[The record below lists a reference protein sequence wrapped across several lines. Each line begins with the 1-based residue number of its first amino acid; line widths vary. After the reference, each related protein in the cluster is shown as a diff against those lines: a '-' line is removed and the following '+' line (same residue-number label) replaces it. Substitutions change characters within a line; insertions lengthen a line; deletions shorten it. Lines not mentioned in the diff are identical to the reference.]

1 MAIILSVANQKG
13 GSGKTTT
20 AEQIAVEL
28 ASVGYRVH
36 VIDMDP
42 QASFTQ
48 WYRLRTKQGLNSFS
62 VQTIPTGLLQEDL
75 HDLKRRSDIDIVL
88 IDCPGNIVDI
98 TMAAVAASDAVL
110 TPVRATGLDI
120 NATKQMI
127 SFVVAQMQKN
137 QNLRFMIFHN
147 AKHASR
153 RLDKEANDSLTL
165 VAKPVPGQRGFILK
179 TAITDTAAVAE
190 ASMTGLSVREYAPKS
205 PSSSQYKKLIKEIL
219 ECLRPTDSASLP
231 SRTKTLSSGQS

>member
-1 MAIILSVANQKG
+1 MNPGTVLAMAIILSVANQKG

-28 ASVGYRVH
+28 SAVGYRIH

-48 WYRLRTKQGLNSFS
+48 WYRMRLKQGFNSFT
-62 VQTIPTGLLQEDL
+62 VQTIPTGLLKTDL
-75 HDLKRRSDIDIVL
+75 HEMKRRTDLDIVL
-88 IDCPGNIVDI
+88 IDCPGNIADI
-98 TMAAVAASDAVL
+98 TGAAVAASDAVL

-120 NATKQMI
+120 NATKAMVA
-127 SFVVAQMQKN
+127 FVREQMQAN
-137 QNLRFMIFHN
+137 DNLRFMLFHN

-153 RLDKEANDSLTL
+153 RLDKEASDSLTAA
-165 VAKPVPGQRGFILK
+165 AKSVPAKRGFILK

-190 ASMTGLSVREYAPKS
+190 ASMSGLSVREYAPKS
-205 PSSSQYKKLIKEIL
+205 SSTSQYKKLIKEIL
-219 ECLRPTDSASLP
+219 ECLRPTE
-231 SRTKTLSSGQS
+231 